1 MYTINTPRVEECIGA
16 VMARHNGTSEKA
28 LGKYFEEVHQ
38 HLAPLA
44 RDLERENVLLRN
56 ALEHIAGSCE
66 GRAAEIARA
75 ALMGPNVE
83 VQRDSGGIIAGGS
96 AGTTG
101 CASKVAE

>member
-75 ALMGPNVE
+75 ALMGPNGQG
-83 VQRDSGGIIAGGS
+83 QRGAACGDSAAPDGS
-96 AGTTG
+96 A
-101 CASKVAE
+101 

>member
-75 ALMGPNVE
+75 ALMGPNVK
-83 VQRDSGGIIAGGS
+83 V
-96 AGTTG
+96 TG
-101 CASKVAE
+101 APPTDASKGDGA